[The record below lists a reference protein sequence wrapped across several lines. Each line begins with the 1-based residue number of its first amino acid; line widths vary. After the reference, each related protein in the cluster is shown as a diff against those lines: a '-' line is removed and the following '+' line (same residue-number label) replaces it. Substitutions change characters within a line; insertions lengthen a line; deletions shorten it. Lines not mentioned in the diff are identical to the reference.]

1 MHESEAKV
9 RDLPGHATPPRC
21 LLIADEAVALD
32 YLALSY
38 RERGRYVEAEQ
49 LLKRSL
55 IIRKQALGPEH
66 PDVALSLE
74 NYAGQLRET
83 GRDARAARLEA
94 RAQAIH
100 AKNAEAGL

>member
-1 MHESEAKV
+1 MRE
-9 RDLPGHATPPRC
+9 LLGHATPPRY

-32 YLALSY
+32 CLASSY
-38 RERGRYVEAEQ
+38 REQGCYVEAEQ

-55 IIRKQALGPEH
+55 MIRKQALGPEH

-74 NYAGQLRET
+74 NYAGQLRDT

-100 AKNAEAGL
+100 AKNAEAEL

>member
-1 MHESEAKV
+1 M
-9 RDLPGHATPPRC
+9 RDLPGHTTPPRC

-38 RERGRYVEAEQ
+38 REQGRYVEAEQ

-55 IIRKQALGPEH
+55 MIRKQALGPDH
-66 PDVALSLE
+66 PAVALSLE
-74 NYAGQLRET
+74 NYAGQLRDT

-100 AKNAEAGL
+100 AKNAEAEL